1 MRKSGEVENFFPLL
15 PSYWCSIPIL
25 LHHCYSVAFHPL
37 ENVVLPGRLDKVY
50 TITGLCQP
58 GPFSCEGKYTFSAC
72 SFSHNQTR
80 MLTLCR
86 NNKKQLLVWNLE
98 SGQMIK
104 CIDCLTTIIYFA
116 FSSNGK
122 LIATT
127 DDNEMFRV

>member
-1 MRKSGEVENFFPLL
+1 MKKRGSRKFF
-15 PSYWCSIPIL
+15 S
-25 LHHCYSVAFHPL
+25 
-37 ENVVLPGRLDKVY
+37 
-50 TITGLCQP
+50 
-58 GPFSCEGKYTFSAC
+58 SCEGKYTFSAC

-127 DDNEMFRV
+127 DGNAIFRVYDVQKDYAIKHEIEHSEELFIISSFKSCRGYSAR

>member
-1 MRKSGEVENFFPLL
+1 
-15 PSYWCSIPIL
+15 
-25 LHHCYSVAFHPL
+25 
-37 ENVVLPGRLDKVY
+37 
-50 TITGLCQP
+50 
-58 GPFSCEGKYTFSAC
+58 
-72 SFSHNQTR
+72 

-127 DDNEMFRV
+127 DGNAIFRVYDVQKDYAIKHEIEHSEELFIISSFKSCRGYSAR